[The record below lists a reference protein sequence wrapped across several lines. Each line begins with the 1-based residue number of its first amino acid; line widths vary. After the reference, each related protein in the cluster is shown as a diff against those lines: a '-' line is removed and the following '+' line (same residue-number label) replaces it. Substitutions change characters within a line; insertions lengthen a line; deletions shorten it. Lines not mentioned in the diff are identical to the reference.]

1 MSTQRG
7 GEVMN
12 KRPKRDNVW
21 MVEDDASIAVESVI
35 RHDLHMPDE
44 ADRFAAC
51 VKSPIPDTISVE
63 QVNVLVNILK
73 EVKAISTEQL
83 RVQRDALDTQYKN
96 VNDVRL
102 KYEMQQQELQQE
114 LRKDR
119 EELQKLLKDREELQ
133 KLPRKDREE
142 LQQLRKDR
150 EELQQLRKDLEELQQ
165 LRKDREEL
173 QKLLKDREE
182 LQKLLLKELKELKD
196 REELQKRSEKMTQDD
211 DVDIDVHDV
220 KKIKADFDYLL
231 STSKFLVDIVQL
243 MAVNKYAK
251 KELNDLID
259 SYLTSTGS
267 PRNLL
272 LLLHSDKVYST
283 VVKKMCC
290 ELFKSLLPRIKERE
304 AAMKLQ
310 MAKQAKFVATKE
322 AKEAAQTNAKKV
334 V

>member
-1 MSTQRG
+1 
-7 GEVMN
+7 
-12 KRPKRDNVW
+12 

-133 KLPRKDREE
+133 KLP
-142 LQQLRKDR
+142 RKDR